1 VRQCLSRSASR
12 PQRTLQPGGVTVITA
27 EIVDGLCLL
36 LSAGAVLLDMQ
47 ARELEV
53 SENLTSDKRRIAA
66 PPRI

>member
-1 VRQCLSRSASR
+1 M
-12 PQRTLQPGGVTVITA
+12 ITA